1 MNRIQTL
8 LSLAKEELYAAEI
21 LLENTLY
28 RACISRA
35 YYSLY
40 HTVQA
45 LLAAKNINAR
55 THRGLI
61 QQFGQQF
68 IKTGELS
75 QKLSRTLS
83 ETFDLRQ
90 LSDYDET
97 IPITQQQA
105 VKTLENVKLFISDA
119 TNWLEN
125 NQIQ

>member
-8 LSLAKEELYAAEI
+8 TNLSNEELSAAE
-21 LLENTLY
+21 LLLHNSLY
-28 RACISRA
+28 RAAISRA
-35 YYSLY
+35 YYALY

-45 LLAAKNINAR
+45 LLVAKNINTR

-75 QKLSRTLS
+75 KKLSRILS
-83 ETFDLRQ
+83 DTFDLRK

-97 IPITQQQA
+97 ISITQQQA
-105 VKTLENVKLFISDA
+105 ERTLEHTKIFISEA
-119 TNWLEN
+119 TTWLEN
-125 NQIQ
+125 KKP